1 MIPIKIVMVCL
12 GNICRSPL
20 AEGIL
25 ASKLPEKNFMVDS
38 AGTGSWHI
46 GHSPDE
52 RSILTAKKNKLD
64 ISKQKGRQFTAADFD
79 EFDYIYVM
87 DNSNYQDVIALAT
100 NEEHRKKVKLILDE
114 LFPNENVDV
123 PDPYFGLQNGFDTIY
138 QMLDEA
144 CEDLAKKL
152 IRKHT

>member
-1 MIPIKIVMVCL
+1 MSIKILMVCL

-25 ASKLPEKNFMVDS
+25 ASKLPKNKFTVDS

-52 RSILTAKKNKLD
+52 RSIAVAKKYNIN
-64 ISKQKGRQFTAADFD
+64 ISNQKGRQFSRNDFD
-79 EFDYIYVM
+79 SFDYIYVM
-87 DNSNYQDVIALAT
+87 DNSNYNNVIELAQNQDQK
-100 NEEHRKKVKLILDE
+100 EKVHLILND

-123 PDPYFGLQNGFDTIY
+123 PDPYFGLPNGFEIVY
-138 QMLDEA
+138 NMLDEV
-144 CEDLAKKL
+144 CDVIAKKL
-152 IRKHT
+152 IEKHQ